1 MLRKIKPFLGRMK
14 HPECR
19 SITENQTIRFR
30 SLLRT
35 GLPVRLSN
43 KVIQNCNLRI
53 IGLLDEPMCMKLLCN
68 LVNHLRTKCV
78 LYKIVLSKGHNC
90 FTADAQ
96 ERSVN
101 LKGIF

>member
-1 MLRKIKPFLGRMK
+1 MAWENMIRADAEKKTFFRRIKP
-14 HPECR
+14 PECR
-19 SITENQTIRFR
+19 SVTENQAIRFR

-53 IGLLDEPMCMKLLCN
+53 IGLLDEQMCMKLLCN

-78 LYKIVLSKGHNC
+78 LYKIVLS
-90 FTADAQ
+90 
-96 ERSVN
+96 
-101 LKGIF
+101 